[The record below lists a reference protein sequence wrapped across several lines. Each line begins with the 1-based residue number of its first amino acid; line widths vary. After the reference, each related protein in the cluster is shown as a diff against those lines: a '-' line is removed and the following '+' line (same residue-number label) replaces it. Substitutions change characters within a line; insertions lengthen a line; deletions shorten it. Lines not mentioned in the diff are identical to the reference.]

1 MQASVI
7 IPTYAHRS
15 LYLRDSLMAI
25 LEQTVPAED
34 YEVLVVDNSL
44 SSQARGIVDQINAE
58 HAGHTVRYFHEP
70 VTGLHNARHLGAR
83 EARGEIIVYGEDDV
97 IVHSQWLEAILYPFR
112 DSRVGCVGGKVVP
125 KWEAEPPPWV
135 AQFDIA
141 YLSLLDFG
149 DQTRELRFPECVWGC
164 NMAVRREVLYSVGG
178 FNPDGFGDRQ
188 LIWLRGDGE
197 CGLQEKISNRELRII
212 YEPRAWVYHRIP
224 ASRVTP
230 QYFYRRLFDDGIMH
244 SYVRIR
250 KMGNCHFLTLQLLGY
265 GIYCLLQSCQKY
277 LRSITASRYQVR
289 LRADAWGWYGR
300 CLHQLRTAGSSD
312 LRQHI
317 LRQSYL

>member
-1 MQASVI
+1 M
-7 IPTYAHRS
+7 
-15 LYLRDSLMAI
+15 
-25 LEQTVPAED
+25 
-34 YEVLVVDNSL
+34 
-44 SSQARGIVDQINAE
+44 G
-58 HAGHTVRYFHEP
+58 G
-70 VTGLHNARHLGAR
+70 GA
-83 EARGEIIVYGEDDV
+83 
-97 IVHSQWLEAILYPFR
+97 
-112 DSRVGCVGGKVVP
+112 
-125 KWEAEPPPWV
+125 PPWV

-178 FNPDGFGDRQ
+178 FNPDGFGDRR

-244 SYVRIR
+244 SYIRIR
-250 KMGNCHFLTLQLLGY
+250 KMGNCRFLTSQLLGY
-265 GIYCLLQSCQKY
+265 GIYCFLQSCQKY
-277 LRSITASRYQVR
+277 LRSITASRYQRGGSGNSDSV
-289 LRADAWGWYGR
+289 LSGSLASPKPP
-300 CLHQLRTAGSSD
+300 AGGEPEERGNEKNTTES
-312 LRQHI
+312 RGHV
-317 LRQSYL
+317 